1 MSDQAPKLVT
11 VECWGCEGTGL
22 SRGFGEPS
30 GVYALCVVCGGKA
43 AQTVYDAHRGMK
55 LEYQP
60 YRGRKELSGV
70 QIVWV
75 YSTRPLAQ
83 KHQRGRQDVHKML
96 SYGDFQAQYPAAD
109 LPEEPAA

>member
-30 GVYALCVVCGGKA
+30 GVYALCVICSGSA
-43 AQTVYDAHRGMK
+43 AQSVYNAYRGMK
-55 LEYQP
+55 LEYQA
-60 YRGRKELSGV
+60 YRGRRELTGV

-75 YSTRPLAQ
+75 YSTRPPAQ
-83 KHQRGRQDVHKML
+83 THQPGNQDVHRML
-96 SYGDFQAQYPAAD
+96 SYQDFLAQYPAAD
-109 LPEEPAA
+109 LPKDSAA